1 MTESV
6 CEPDTQVAAGD
17 LIRALRDK
25 GFAVAAFSPDE
36 LRGANPDHV
45 EDIMVERGW
54 AAIDTLAADSGT
66 DSEEALSAPVTDLT
80 VVHLGCS
87 CEK

>member
-6 CEPDTQVAAGD
+6 CEPDTQAAAGD
-17 LIRALRDK
+17 LIRALRDM
-25 GFAVAAFSPDE
+25 GFSVAAFSPDE

-54 AAIDTLAADSGT
+54 CAIDSLADEPHPDDA
-66 DSEEALSAPVTDLT
+66 SE
-80 VVHLGCS
+80 GGQ
-87 CEK
+87 